1 MDGVAKGSDEW
12 FVKNGRPNIR
22 YKMLVEEVGSSEY
35 WSMEFCPKCRI
46 IANPSNG
53 RWVRY

>member
-1 MDGVAKGSDEW
+1 MDGVAEGSDEW
-12 FVKNGRPNIR
+12 FGKNGRPSIH
-22 YKMLVEEVGSSEY
+22 YKMLVEEVGSSDY

-46 IANPSNG
+46 IVNPSNG